1 MFVDIELLMT
11 EMVECFFV
19 CHWAVSYNKL
29 AKKHVSRAT
38 TNAIEVIRDGSCRP
52 RELYGS
58 LIETLSKDWDLIID
72 IGNANGNLNYHTF
85 IFHDRKMV
93 YMYCR
98 RDPSLS
104 VFLSFLREGIRTHVD
119 MQLSLCLLVI
129 DIIDFSIILETNIHN
144 RSDLLIH
151 LTNEI

>member
-1 MFVDIELLMT
+1 M
-11 EMVECFFV
+11 

-29 AKKHVSRAT
+29 AKKHVSSAT
-38 TNAIEVIRDGSCRP
+38 TNACEVIRDGSCHP
-52 RELYGS
+52 RELYG
-58 LIETLSKDWDLIID
+58 DLIID
-72 IGNANGNLNYHTF
+72 IGDAFNRKLNYHTF

-104 VFLSFLREGIRTHVD
+104 VFLSFLGEGIRTHVN

-129 DIIDFSIILETNIHN
+129 DMIDFSIILETKIHN
-144 RSDLLIH
+144 QSDLLIH